1 MKAVLVALNAKYVQS
16 NLAVY
21 ALRTSCRNQGI
32 ECEIYQSNVNES
44 IEAHLYEIVRK
55 KPDVVG
61 FSCYIWNIAVVAK
74 LMEDLKKLM
83 PDLIIVLGGPEV
95 SEAPEE
101 ALEKYKPDYVVQGPG
116 EAAWPELLFSI
127 KQGIPPGERVLSRPV
142 SIAETPFPYL
152 DEDDLE
158 NHLVY
163 YEASRGCQNRCA
175 YCLSSVNRKLEFR
188 PLELVFA
195 DIKKLWDKGVRQV
208 KFVDRTF
215 NLHRERTLAL
225 WKHLLE
231 NYPTGNFHFEIA
243 ADRISEEELA
253 FLKTVPPGLFQ
264 MEIGV
269 QSTYPPTLEA
279 IRRKTDTEKLL
290 ERIAQL
296 SQDTDV
302 LVYADLIAGL
312 PHESYERFLQSFK
325 DVMRARPNRLH
336 LGFLKLL
343 PGTYLREH
351 AHDLGIVYS
360 QYPPY
365 EVLKTKDIS
374 FLELNELKGLDYV
387 VDRYYNSDL
396 FQETFRA
403 VPDAGEFLLC
413 LTARLKAT
421 GHLFTR
427 MKLESF
433 YQILYKEFPELGDFV
448 LLDFLKQGLSRQLP
462 SWYRGDVE
470 VAADIERPKELPE
483 KNPVVF
489 LHLSDDLRRVFGAET
504 VALVMGMPHIDRR
517 CQEIVKIG

>member
-1 MKAVLVALNAKYVQS
+1 M
-16 NLAVY
+16 
-21 ALRTSCRNQGI
+21 
-32 ECEIYQSNVNES
+32 
-44 IEAHLYEIVRK
+44 
-55 KPDVVG
+55 
-61 FSCYIWNIAVVAK
+61 
-74 LMEDLKKLM
+74 
-83 PDLIIVLGGPEV
+83 
-95 SEAPEE
+95 
-101 ALEKYKPDYVVQGPG
+101 
-116 EAAWPELLFSI
+116 
-127 KQGIPPGERVLSRPV
+127 LSRPV

-195 DIKKLWDKGVRQV
+195 DLKKLWDKGVRQV

-312 PHESYERFLQSFK
+312 PTKVTR
-325 DVMRARPNRLH
+325 
-336 LGFLKLL
+336 GF
-343 PGTYLREH
+343 
-351 AHDLGIVYS
+351 S
-360 QYPPY
+360 
-365 EVLKTKDIS
+365 
-374 FLELNELKGLDYV
+374 
-387 VDRYYNSDL
+387 
-396 FQETFRA
+396 
-403 VPDAGEFLLC
+403 
-413 LTARLKAT
+413 KASK
-421 GHLFTR
+421 
-427 MKLESF
+427 M
-433 YQILYKEFPELGDFV
+433 
-448 LLDFLKQGLSRQLP
+448 
-462 SWYRGDVE
+462 
-470 VAADIERPKELPE
+470 
-483 KNPVVF
+483 
-489 LHLSDDLRRVFGAET
+489 
-504 VALVMGMPHIDRR
+504 
-517 CQEIVKIG
+517 